1 MTLPY
6 SGMFDEEASR
16 LALASTNTPLVVTTV
31 DDIVD
36 ASDGVLSLREAVTL
50 ANETQGLDSITF
62 SDDIAGETV
71 TLRYIG
77 DLSNAQ
83 VDRLTITD
91 DIAVFGGSAQTETTS
106 INGAL
111 FMTSD
116 VGIAHFEDLGIS
128 DRISMYSSDPFIS
141 RAAHSELENVSISGG
156 GQIGGSAIWGGYGS
170 LSIKNSVIS
179 WGGEYTTG
187 ISSDGPVE
195 IIDSTISASGTSYTE
210 LLDSSMHFGG
220 DLFISGSAL
229 DMINLYAMIGMTVD
243 ADLVIENSTLLAPG
257 DLPAIVLT
265 NAGEAVLDHVTIA
278 GMSIPSFY
286 FPERGAMLIT
296 EESSL
301 TLKNSLV
308 TGSYAD
314 YPTTVDRINS
324 YDDSRTFIEGGGTFI
339 DGGGNVLS
347 DRDGVTNADV
357 YVNLRGPWGFPT
369 LKDYGGPTPTLA
381 LLDDPS
387 NPAIG
392 AAIPSGGDEVDQR
405 GFTRDAAPDAGAFE
419 AGAGTPPLIPLPE
432 LHEKVAVA
440 EDDINGIVNSNFI
453 IGKDGDAVITF
464 LDEYAGYQN
473 TLGVYLVGTRS
484 TISDV
489 RIVFDRIEH
498 AQASDEASASA
509 RPGGGPLDTGD
520 SVALSELYDE
530 GELHEGTQFGLFL
543 ISDGASRN
551 DASVFHSGHLE
562 FRDGDDAAT
571 MSSYRPP
578 ELVHVA
584 DDGSETTVAGP
595 IMHVGQAGTTRYGNG
610 LNPDRGVQTISGLY
624 DPENRL
630 LAIEDKPVAQSDAD
644 FNDLIISVDLAP
656 DSGTLIA

>member
-77 DLSNAQ
+77 DPSNAQ

-229 DMINLYAMIGMTVD
+229 DMINLYDMIGMTVD